1 VFWSREVMR
10 VWMGTNRDRPL
21 YCLSG
26 ATIKVHR
33 PTPLLSWYLPYGI
46 MFQIPLFPM
55 DEMVYGGRILQSW
68 IIFPSGY
75 FFRVYSAL
83 SYWFFWIFHD

>member
-1 VFWSREVMR
+1 MVFTGDKPPGIARP
-10 VWMGTNRDRPL
+10 GT
-21 YCLSG
+21 CQ
-26 ATIKVHR
+26 VHR
-33 PTPLLSWYLPYGI
+33 PTPLLSWYLPSGI

-55 DEMVYGGRILQSW
+55 DEMVSGGRILQSW
-68 IIFPSGY
+68 INFPAGY